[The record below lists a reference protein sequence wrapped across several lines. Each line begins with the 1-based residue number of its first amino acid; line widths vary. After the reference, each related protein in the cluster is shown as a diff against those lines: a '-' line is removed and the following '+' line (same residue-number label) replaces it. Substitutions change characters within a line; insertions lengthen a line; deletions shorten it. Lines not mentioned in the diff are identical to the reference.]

1 MEGGES
7 RMEEIMK
14 HYGSAILTTIVLLA
28 LGAVIVFLLK
38 ADGGFV
44 SNAFKDALEGFF
56 TNMGNL
62 AP

>member
-1 MEGGES
+1 
-7 RMEEIMK
+7 MEEIMK